1 MILNNVYL
9 KLKII
14 ATKYQK
20 LKSNICIHQLLH
32 SLKITAYF
40 NYFHI
45 VWTKLQLLVYVSISS
60 WKMKSSMVEC
70 YNPEIKSSTLP
81 RASSTLHGAQEPFP
95 SRNCKCLCGQ
105 ARSSAWSL
113 GDWFHAVLCY
123 LFKYILSFQ
132 TESVILVSWDKHP
145 TKLGCSPHI
154 PTPCTVFVD

>member
-40 NYFHI
+40 NYSHI

-60 WKMKSSMVEC
+60 
-70 YNPEIKSSTLP
+70 
-81 RASSTLHGAQEPFP
+81 
-95 SRNCKCLCGQ
+95 
-105 ARSSAWSL
+105 
-113 GDWFHAVLCY
+113 
-123 LFKYILSFQ
+123 
-132 TESVILVSWDKHP
+132 
-145 TKLGCSPHI
+145 
-154 PTPCTVFVD
+154 